1 MDVPPFVR
9 KVPLEFLDNGAR
21 ILHEAARSAS
31 QNALVKISGFAV
43 GAALATQEGNVFLGC
58 NVESDAFSPTSC
70 AEVVACD
77 KAISEGYR
85 KFSRLAIHSHDREGR
100 GRDSQPAP
108 PCGRCRQKLLEVS
121 DMEVMM
127 TARNCDEAWVCE
139 LSALLPLPF
148 RL

>member
-9 KVPLEFLDNGAR
+9 RVPLELLDNEAR
-21 ILHEAARSAS
+21 ILYEAARSATR
-31 QNALVKISGFAV
+31 NALVKISGLAV
-43 GAALATQEGNVFLGC
+43 GAALTTQEGNVFLGC

-77 KAISEGYR
+77 KAISEGYMR
-85 KFSRLAIHSHDREGR
+85 FLRLAIYSHDRQEK
-100 GRDSQPAP
+100 GRDLQPIS

-121 DMEVMM
+121 DMEVIM
-127 TARNCDEAWVCE
+127 TARNCNEAWVCL

>member
-9 KVPLEFLDNGAR
+9 RVPLDLLENEAR
-21 ILHEAARSAS
+21 ILYKAAMSAS
-31 QNALVKISGFAV
+31 QNALVKISGLAV
-43 GAALATQEGNVFLGC
+43 GAALSTQEGKVFMGC

-77 KAISEGYR
+77 KAISEGYMN
-85 KFSRLAIHSHDREGR
+85 FSSLALFSHDREEK
-100 GRDSQPAP
+100 GRDSQPIS

-121 DMEVMM
+121 DMEVIM
-127 TARNCDEAWVCE
+127 TARNCSEAWVCL
-139 LSALLPLPF
+139 LSTLLPLPF